1 MTLIRLI
8 LRMFFFQTKKRKIW
22 PSCTAEP
29 CLTLVFYE
37 CVSLHILWNFADN
50 FSLLLHPQSCHQ
62 QGPLLRDAGSQ
73 EEEGVIHEE
82 TLGALGSPDVAFDRI
97 RGAGSVGPSWAIAEV
112 MTKVCLWPPQG
123 FSLGYTTGLTF
134 GLCRPE
140 NKKQESMLGF

>member
-8 LRMFFFQTKKRKIW
+8 LRMVFFPDKKEKN
-22 PSCTAEP
+22 
-29 CLTLVFYE
+29 LTFLHSWA
-37 CVSLHILWNFADN
+37 VSNISVLWVRQFAHFMKFCWH